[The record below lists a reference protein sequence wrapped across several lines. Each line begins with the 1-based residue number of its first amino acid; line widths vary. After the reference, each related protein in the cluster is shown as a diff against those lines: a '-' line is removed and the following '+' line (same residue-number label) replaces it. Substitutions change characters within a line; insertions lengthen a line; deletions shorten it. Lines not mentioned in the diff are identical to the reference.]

1 MTFFSSLSADDVSR
15 YFRIITQAIG
25 VKRHFDLLV
34 WLQGD
39 VQAHIPH
46 DILVAGW
53 GNFERGPLYHD
64 IVSDL
69 HGVRSEN
76 IESKALTPFLKTLFN
91 HWLEYDKRPFV
102 ISANEAG
109 WFRDDVDLQRQ
120 LGDGLQ
126 RARSMLV
133 HGISDERGQYNCI
146 YIILSTKTKYGDAVC
161 SAMEVLLPY
170 IDTALRQV
178 AHLPLQQVTGDAEKQ
193 PPAGTVNA
201 AAELWNLSPREVEI
215 MYWVAMGKTNF
226 EIGAILNIS
235 SFTVK
240 NHMQRIFKK
249 LDVTNRMRAVSAY
262 KTCKATGTDD

>member
-1 MTFFSSLSADDVSR
+1 MTFFSSLSSDDISR
-15 YFRIITQAIG
+15 YFRIITQAVS

-53 GNFERGPLYHD
+53 GNFERGTLYHD
-64 IVSDL
+64 VVSDL

-76 IESKALTPFLKTLFN
+76 IDSKALTPFLKSLFQ
-91 HWLEYDKRPFV
+91 HWLKYQKRPFV
-102 ISANEAG
+102 ITANEAG
-109 WFRDDVDLQRQ
+109 WFTDDVDLQRE

-133 HGISDERGQYNCI
+133 HGISDERGQHDCI
-146 YIILSTKTKYGDAVC
+146 YIILSTKTIYGDAVC

-178 AHLPLQQVTGDAEKQ
+178 AHLPHQQNNGDVEKPVVTSTEAS
-193 PPAGTVNA
+193 PAD
-201 AAELWNLSPREVEI
+201 LWNLSPREVEI
-215 MYWVAMGKTNF
+215 MHWVEMGKTNF
-226 EIGAILNIS
+226 EIGSILNIS

-249 LDVTNRMRAVSAY
+249 LDVSNRMQAVSAF
-262 KTCKATGTDD
+262 KAARANE

>member
-1 MTFFSSLSADDVSR
+1 MTFFSLLSADDTSR
-15 YFRIITQAIG
+15 YFRIITQAVG

-53 GNFERGPLYHD
+53 GDFEKGPLFHD
-64 IVSDL
+64 VVSDL
-69 HGVRSEN
+69 QGVRSEN
-76 IESKALTPFLKTLFN
+76 IETRALAPFLKTLFQQ
-91 HWLEYDKRPFV
+91 WLDYDRRPFV
-102 ISANEAG
+102 ISANESG
-109 WFRDDVDLQRQ
+109 WFRDEVDLQRQ

-133 HGISDERGQYNCI
+133 HGVHDERGGHDCI
-146 YIILSTKTKYGDAVC
+146 YVMLSTKMRYGDAVC
-161 SAMEVLLPY
+161 SAMEILLPY

-178 AHLPLQQVTGDAEKQ
+178 AHLPLQQAGGDAEK
-193 PPAGTVNA
+193 PAAFGA
-201 AAELWNLSPREVEI
+201 AGGFVEIWNLSPREVEI
-215 MYWVAMGKTNF
+215 MHWVAMGKTNF
-226 EIGAILNIS
+226 EIGSILNIS

-249 LDVTNRMRAVSAY
+249 LDVSNRMQAVSAFNS
-262 KTCKATGTDD
+262 AHVGE

>member
-1 MTFFSSLSADDVSR
+1 MTFFSSLSADDISR
-15 YFRIITQAIG
+15 YFRIITQAVS

-53 GNFERGPLYHD
+53 GDFEKGPLYHD

-76 IESKALTPFLKTLFN
+76 IDSRALTPFLKALFN
-91 HWLEYDKRPFV
+91 HWIEYQKRPFV
-102 ISANEAG
+102 ITANEAG
-109 WFRDDVDLQRQ
+109 WFKDDVDLQRQ

-126 RARSMLV
+126 KARSMLV
-133 HGISDERGQYNCI
+133 HGISDERGQHDCI

-178 AHLPLQQVTGDAEKQ
+178 AHLPLQQNTGEAYKPSALAAE
-193 PPAGTVNA
+193 GA
-201 AAELWNLSPREVEI
+201 AAELWSLSPREVEI
-215 MYWVAMGKTNF
+215 MHWVAMGKTNY
-226 EIGAILNIS
+226 EIGSILSIS

-249 LDVTNRMRAVSAY
+249 LDVSNRMQAVSAF
-262 KTCKATGTDD
+262 KAANAHE

>member
-1 MTFFSSLSADDVSR
+1 MTFFSSLSADDISR
-15 YFRIITQAIG
+15 YFRMITQAVG

-53 GNFERGPLYHD
+53 GDFDKGPLYHD

-69 HGVRSEN
+69 QGVRSEN
-76 IESKALTPFLKTLFN
+76 IDSRALSPFLKNLFN
-91 HWLEYDKRPFV
+91 RWLEYEKRPFV
-102 ISANEAG
+102 ISANETG
-109 WFRDDVDLQRQ
+109 WFPTDVDLQRQ
-120 LGDGLQ
+120 LGDGLPK
-126 RARSMLV
+126 ARSMLV
-133 HGISDERGQYNCI
+133 HGISDERGKHDCI
-146 YIILSTKTKYGDAVC
+146 YIILSTKVTYGDAVC

-178 AHLPLQQVTGDAEKQ
+178 AHLPLQQILPDTYKPSIDPAEGNAAEK
-193 PPAGTVNA
+193 
-201 AAELWNLSPREVEI
+201 WNLSPREVEI
-215 MYWVAMGKTNF
+215 MHWVAMGKTNF
-226 EIGAILNIS
+226 EIGSILNIS

-249 LDVTNRMRAVSAY
+249 LEVSNRMQAVSSF
-262 KTCKATGTDD
+262 KAASASE